1 MAVCSGTKKA
11 NPGLRTL
18 DCTRDSYSW
27 SRGSGNFQKCMLN
40 FQVPCHTMNK
50 HNYLLRV
57 LQADDLEEVISI
69 NLNLKLIATEF
80 LFQNISC
87 FERSEQLNC
96 GTIISFST
104 YIQKSRVLLLKE
116 VLKHGESTEKLPVVD
131 KKYLDFEEHLR

>member
-1 MAVCSGTKKA
+1 
-11 NPGLRTL
+11 
-18 DCTRDSYSW
+18 
-27 SRGSGNFQKCMLN
+27 
-40 FQVPCHTMNK
+40 MNK